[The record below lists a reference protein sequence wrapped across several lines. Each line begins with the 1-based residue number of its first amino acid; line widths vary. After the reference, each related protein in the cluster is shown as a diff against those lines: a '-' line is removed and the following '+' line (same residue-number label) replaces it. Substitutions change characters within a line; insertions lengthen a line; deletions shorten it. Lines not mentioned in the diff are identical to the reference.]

1 MSPECE
7 CDHDDVVDDD
17 GDRWGGNDDGG
28 IRADGGGDDDDAG
41 GGGPTANADATND
54 LDGGAD
60 GDGET
65 IANVIIETAR
75 RTTTTMASNARAG
88 DRLRRVGT
96 TRVGVVVLPRGPSSS
111 IS

>member
-1 MSPECE
+1 
-7 CDHDDVVDDD
+7 VVDDD

-28 IRADGGGDDDDAG
+28 IRADGGGDDDDDDGDAG

-88 DRLRRVGT
+88 DRLRRVVT
-96 TRVGVVVLPRGPSSS
+96 TPRVGVVVRPRGPSSS